1 MHSSTRPML
10 QTTIAFIE
18 LLSLGFAT
26 IGVGATLTAIAGQ
39 VFGIAPDSERP
50 VAELGISIVQ
60 PVAYWEQSA
69 PWAALF

>member
-1 MHSSTRPML
+1 ML

-39 VFGIAPDSERP
+39 VFGITPNSERP
-50 VAELGISIVQ
+50 VAELRISIVQ
-60 PVAYWEQSA
+60 PVEYWEQSA

>member
-1 MHSSTRPML
+1 ML

-26 IGVGATLTAIAGQ
+26 IGVGATLTVIAGQ
-39 VFGIAPDSERP
+39 VFGIAPHSERP

-60 PVAYWEQSA
+60 PVAYREQLA